1 MGDLRHLLAKT
12 GGKGQRTMQLDEE
25 MPEKKKEGSSKQ
37 DRGREIQSRAADKFA
52 NPEKKFSPKFTGNNP
67 SGQSSGVDVEPQTNY
82 AKDYGL
88 ELPKGYAKQMTSGL
102 STVKSFEEMIE
113 TLKQS
118 GRDHFD
124 PDDPLNTRRPSL
136 PRIQDDPNVDMHTVK
151 TLEKYFGRGRTIEKR
166 TFDHFH
172 KSFPLSPTP
181 PQFFQSEDPTGRE
194 ENDPNFHVAGMFLP
208 HPYKWIPDWSHRKQ
222 IAAVY
227 GPQYINYVSVKL
239 PKLPSAEAIHEKRI
253 EKQRQRAYRKSANKI
268 KEKLQKES
276 EKLATGQGMEKI
288 FKDASSNYKDQ
299 YSDHK
304 VTFVG
309 LRPIQRWNP
318 ETFRT
323 IKEDGDPDL
332 PKEFRDVVYENFLNT
347 IDKNNSLPPWKK
359 IYAMHLIPR
368 AFGGPEGDFLSE
380 LQEEPEVIVKVDDS
394 LFESTGGKKEEKKA
408 AAGVDELGL

>member
-1 MGDLRHLLAKT
+1 
-12 GGKGQRTMQLDEE
+12 
-25 MPEKKKEGSSKQ
+25 MPAEKKNTTDKGRQIQ
-37 DRGREIQSRAADKFA
+37 DRATSKFG
-52 NPEKKFSPKFTGNNP
+52 NERIPQFKKTFSGGPKLELSTKTKQA
-67 SGQSSGVDVEPQTNY
+67 SVDSDVKPQTNNEKDISE
-82 AKDYGL
+82 KDYGID
-88 ELPKGYAKQMTSGL
+88 LPKGYAKQMTSGL

-118 GRDHFD
+118 GKDHFD

-136 PRIQDDPNVDMHTVK
+136 PTIKDDPNVDMHTVK

-194 ENDPNFHVAGMFLP
+194 DNDPNLHVAGMFLP

-268 KEKLQKES
+268 KEKLSKEF
-276 EKLATGQGMEKI
+276 EKLDTTGKGMEKI
-288 FKDASSNYKDQ
+288 IKDASSNYKDQ

-304 VTFVG
+304 VTMVG
-309 LRPIQRWNP
+309 LRPLQRWNP
-318 ETFRT
+318 DTFRGM
-323 IKEDGDPDL
+323 KEDGDPDL

-394 LFESTGGKKEEKKA
+394 LFEATGEQQQKKA